1 MSRTQASPHSP
12 ADFRE
17 PRWARLLFH
26 DSRAAWLWLVVR
38 LYLGWQWLD
47 AGLGKLGDPAWTGS
61 SSGTA
66 LSGFVG
72 NALTETGGAHPQV
85 QGWYGSFIQQFV
97 LPHAALFSYLVVAG
111 EIAVGIA
118 LILGAFTG
126 IAAFFGVFM
135 NANYLLAGSISTN
148 PLMILLGALLMLA
161 WRNAG
166 WIGLDRW
173 LLPAIGT
180 PWEAGRVFH
189 HPATAR
195 STTAVHV
202 ARDG

>member
-1 MSRTQASPHSP
+1 MTDRQLRPSSP
-12 ADFRE
+12 ADFSE
-17 PRWARLLFH
+17 PRWAWLLFH
-26 DSRAAWLWLVVR
+26 DGRAAWLWLFVR

-47 AGLGKLGDPAWTGS
+47 AGLGKLGSTAWVGS
-61 SSGTA
+61 DAGTA

-72 NALTETGGAHPQV
+72 NAISETSGAHPQV
-85 QGWYGSFIQQFV
+85 QGWYGSFLQNVV
-97 LPHAALFSYLVVAG
+97 LPHAGVFSYLVVAG
-111 EIAVGIA
+111 ELAVGVA

-135 NANYLLAGSISTN
+135 NANYLLAGAVSTN
-148 PLMILLGALLMLA
+148 PLMIMLGVFLMLA

-189 HPATAR
+189 RDHAPAAGP
-195 STTAVHV
+195 APQPGHG
-202 ARDG
+202 A